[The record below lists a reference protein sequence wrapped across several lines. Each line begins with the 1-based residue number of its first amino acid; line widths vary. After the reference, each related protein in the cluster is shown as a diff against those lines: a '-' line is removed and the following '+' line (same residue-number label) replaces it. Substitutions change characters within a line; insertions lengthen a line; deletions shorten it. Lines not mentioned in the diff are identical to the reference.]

1 MSSKKNAAIIFIFIT
16 LLIDVL
22 GIGLIIPVLPALL
35 QELTGKSLSEI
46 SQYSGWMMA
55 CYSIMQFIFSPI
67 MGGLSDQYGRRPV
80 ILLSL
85 FGFSLD
91 YLLLAFAPN
100 LAWLFVGRILAGI
113 TGASF
118 TTASAYIADVSKPE
132 DRSKNFGVI
141 GAAFGIG
148 FIIGPAVGGLLA
160 DMGLRMPFFAA
171 AGLTLINF
179 LYGYFILPESLKQEN
194 RRTFN
199 WKRANPI
206 GSLRNITKY
215 PVILGLVGS
224 FFFFNIAGQ
233 VHPSTW
239 TFFTMKEFNWTSHDI
254 GLSLAFVG
262 LIIAIVQGGLNR
274 IINPIL
280 GDRKSVILGTLFYAI
295 GFGLF
300 AFASQGWMMYAIMI
314 PFGMG
319 GIAGPSLQSIISQ
332 QVSPSEQ
339 GELQGAL
346 TSLQSITTI
355 IGPLIASNLFAY
367 FTSETAPIHFPG
379 AAFFMGSIL
388 TFISLFIAIRSFPSD
403 KNKPNVA

>member
-1 MSSKKNAAIIFIFIT
+1 
-16 LLIDVL
+16 
-22 GIGLIIPVLPALL
+22 
-35 QELTGKSLSEI
+35 
-46 SQYSGWMMA
+46 
-55 CYSIMQFIFSPI
+55 
-67 MGGLSDQYGRRPV
+67 
-80 ILLSL
+80 
-85 FGFSLD
+85 
-91 YLLLAFAPN
+91 
-100 LAWLFVGRILAGI
+100 
-113 TGASF
+113 
-118 TTASAYIADVSKPE
+118 
-132 DRSKNFGVI
+132 
-141 GAAFGIG
+141 
-148 FIIGPAVGGLLA
+148 
-160 DMGLRMPFFAA
+160 
-171 AGLTLINF
+171 
-179 LYGYFILPESLKQEN
+179 
-194 RRTFN
+194 
-199 WKRANPI
+199 
-206 GSLRNITKY
+206 
-215 PVILGLVGS
+215 
-224 FFFFNIAGQ
+224 
-233 VHPSTW
+233 
-239 TFFTMKEFNWTSHDI
+239 MKEFNWTSHDI

>member
-148 FIIGPAVGGLLA
+148 FIIGPAVG
-160 DMGLRMPFFAA
+160 
-171 AGLTLINF
+171 
-179 LYGYFILPESLKQEN
+179 
-194 RRTFN
+194 
-199 WKRANPI
+199 W
-206 GSLRNITKY
+206 
-215 PVILGLVGS
+215 
-224 FFFFNIAGQ
+224 
-233 VHPSTW
+233 
-239 TFFTMKEFNWTSHDI
+239 
-254 GLSLAFVG
+254 
-262 LIIAIVQGGLNR
+262 
-274 IINPIL
+274 
-280 GDRKSVILGTLFYAI
+280 
-295 GFGLF
+295 
-300 AFASQGWMMYAIMI
+300 
-314 PFGMG
+314 
-319 GIAGPSLQSIISQ
+319 
-332 QVSPSEQ
+332 
-339 GELQGAL
+339 
-346 TSLQSITTI
+346 
-355 IGPLIASNLFAY
+355 
-367 FTSETAPIHFPG
+367 
-379 AAFFMGSIL
+379 
-388 TFISLFIAIRSFPSD
+388 FIS
-403 KNKPNVA
+403 